1 MRNPLTS
8 KVMLCIAGSLALC
21 NISFAADEIPVN
33 EETVHEF
40 TDTAMDYGHISKHG
54 PLTRREAETIKSNA
68 AEAVAHGTRESGDR
82 KIFDQKASHFIRAD
96 RGIKDSAEQVRH
108 LHDCPVC
115 VSMMRNV
122 LRDTGID
129 VVELSLE
136 FTSVV
141 LTSPEGERFEFNLDR
156 NGDLHRVDPVSGD
169 TYPIPT
175 GQLLREFDEWYVTD
189 GWQFEGPIEQINNP
203 ATGP

>member
-8 KVMLCIAGSLALC
+8 TAMLCIAAGFVLC
-21 NISFAADEIPVN
+21 NISFAADEIPIN
-33 EETVHEF
+33 QETVHEF

-54 PLTRREAETIKSNA
+54 PLTRKEAETIKINV
-68 AEAVAHGTRESGDR
+68 AEAVVRGTRESEDR
-82 KIFDQKASHFIRAD
+82 RIFDHKASHFIRAD
-96 RGIKDSAEQVRH
+96 RGIQDSAEQIRH
-108 LHDCPVC
+108 LHECPVC

-129 VVELSLE
+129 VVELGLE

-141 LTSPEGERFEFNLDR
+141 LTSPEGERLEFNLDR
-156 NGDLHRVDPVSGD
+156 NGNLHRIEPVSGD

-189 GWQFEGPIEQINNP
+189 GWQLEGPIEQTKSP